1 MDETTFDECYRATVR
16 RLVQYAYA
24 MCGDADVAQDLA
36 HEAYLRAWQR
46 RRRLE
51 GYEDIE
57 AWLRL
62 VVTRLSVDR
71 WRRIAVHR
79 RTLARLR
86 PPPPAQP
93 PSDDTV
99 LLAAA
104 LREIPAQQRRA
115 VVLHYLVGLPVADV
129 AAEIGTSA
137 GTVKSWLARG
147 RAALGAHLGDGPA
160 FAGKEHGDA

>member
-1 MDETTFDECYRATVR
+1 VDETMFDECYRATVR

-24 MCGDADVAQDLA
+24 MCGDAEVAQDLA

-46 RRRLE
+46 RRRLA
-51 GYEDIE
+51 GYEDLE

-79 RTLARLR
+79 RALARLR

-99 LLAAA
+99 LLVAA
-104 LREIPAQQRRA
+104 LRGIPAQQRRA
-115 VVLHYLVGLPVADV
+115 IVLHYLVGLSVADTAV
-129 AAEIGTSA
+129 EVGAPA

-147 RAALGAHLGDGPA
+147 RTALGEQLAEGA
-160 FAGKEHGDA
+160 AYAGREHGDA

>member
-24 MCGDADVAQDLA
+24 MCGDAEVAQDLA

-46 RRRLE
+46 RRRLA
-51 GYEDIE
+51 GYEDLE

-62 VVTRLSVDR
+62 VVTRLSADR
-71 WRRIAVHR
+71 WRRLAVHR

-86 PPPPAQP
+86 PPPPAPP

-99 LLAAA
+99 LLVRA
-104 LREIPAQQRRA
+104 LREIPARQRQA
-115 VVLHYLVGLPVADV
+115 VVLHYLVGLSVADV
-129 AAEIGTSA
+129 ATEIGTSA

-147 RAALGAHLGDGPA
+147 RAALGAHLGGPA
-160 FAGKEHGDA
+160 YAGKEHGDA